1 MAMTLDTH
9 THTVRE
15 GNFILSLDE
24 VVETIRDDALAQA
37 RRKLDALWQ
46 GRDLSTLLR
55 RHDFFDYF
63 KYGLASSVAKVLA
76 ANDDSVQAVYA
87 YDPSI
92 NQESEVDDDLPQDAG
107 VHLLVLVTTPS
118 PALSAFVAALDRALT
133 ASLKDLPSPRW
144 SQRVSVLDVN
154 LVTEEDVRRGANYA
168 GLLSGVFAPPLRI
181 WQRA

>member
-1 MAMTLDTH
+1 MATTLDMH
-9 THTVRE
+9 THTVKE

-37 RRKLDALWQ
+37 RKKLDALLQ
-46 GRDLSTLLR
+46 SRDLSALFR
-55 RHDFFDYF
+55 RPDFIDYF
-63 KYGLASSVAKVLA
+63 IYGLASGVANVLA
-76 ANDDSVQAVYA
+76 ANDDNVQAVYV

-92 NQESEVDDDLPQDAG
+92 NQDSEVGDDLPQDSG

-144 SQRVSVLDVN
+144 SQRVSVLNVN

-168 GLLSGVFAPPLRI
+168 GLLSGVFAPPLRL